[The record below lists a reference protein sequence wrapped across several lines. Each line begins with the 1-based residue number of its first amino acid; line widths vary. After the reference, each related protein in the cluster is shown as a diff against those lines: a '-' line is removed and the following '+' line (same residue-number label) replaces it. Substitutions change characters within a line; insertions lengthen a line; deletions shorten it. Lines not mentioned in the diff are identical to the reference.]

1 MNGIKALVTFLG
13 IGLVAFV
20 VVTFGSNESS
30 MTYSDAVEPTHDSSN
45 GGNFAP
51 MPTANLGYQ
60 DESFDAALVSYCTP
74 VSPFT
79 QKSNFQQ
86 AFLNGDPNENWS
98 FYNCDGVRRY
108 LPVPTESEFEAIGFA
123 FLTVDSIDDAWRSF
137 EENGV
142 DIVSQPQ
149 VVHHVADRNLW
160 MAFFNDT
167 DGNTA
172 AVMSEVPTSA

>member
-1 MNGIKALVTFLG
+1 MNGIKAFVIFLA

-20 VVTFGSNESS
+20 VVTLGSNEAS
-30 MTYSDAVEPTHDSSN
+30 MTYSDTVEPTHDSSN
-45 GGNFAP
+45 GAGYTP

-60 DESFDAALVSYCTP
+60 DETFDTAQVSYCTP

-79 QKSNFQQ
+79 QKSDFQQ

-98 FYNCDGVRRY
+98 FYNCDGIRRY
-108 LPVPTESEFEAIGFA
+108 LPMPAKSEFEAIGFA
-123 FLTVDSIDDAWRSF
+123 YLTVDSIEDAWRSF

-149 VVHHVADRNLW
+149 VVHQVADRNLW
-160 MAFFNDT
+160 MAFFNDA
-167 DGNTA
+167 DGKTA
-172 AVMSEVPTSA
+172 AIMSEVFTSA